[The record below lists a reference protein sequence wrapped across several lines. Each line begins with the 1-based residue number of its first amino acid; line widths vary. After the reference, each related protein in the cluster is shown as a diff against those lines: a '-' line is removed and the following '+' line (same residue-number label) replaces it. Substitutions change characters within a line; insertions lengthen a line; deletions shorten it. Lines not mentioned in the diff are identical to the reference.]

1 MEEPVKHF
9 YKLIGFNRTNIREY
23 VIGEKYVAI
32 MNSSGNIGVC
42 STLGTRMNDSIL
54 SGGVPDLD
62 NPVHRII
69 LNAYFNSI
77 CNYERDYSDIKDIF
91 DSIDFSK
98 HGRIVMVGY
107 FESLYQKF
115 CKKGITVEVFDIHK
129 ESHILS
135 DISKME
141 ESLSGAEI
149 IILSGTTIF
158 NNTFNGIVDIVPAG
172 CNIFLLGPSNIL
184 SEELFRYP
192 DIKVVFGSVFG
203 RDDHRVMELFG
214 SGHGTRGVLPYLKKV
229 YIVRDDYRHEIQ

>member
-1 MEEPVKHF
+1 MDEPVKHF
-9 YKLIGFNRTNIREY
+9 YKLIGFDRANIRKC

-32 MNSSGNIGVC
+32 MNSHGNIGVC
-42 STLGTRMNDSIL
+42 STLGNRMNDGIL
-54 SGGVPDLD
+54 SGEVPDLD
-62 NPVHRII
+62 DPAHRII

-77 CNYERDYSDIKDIF
+77 CNYERDYEDTRDIF

-98 HGRIVMVGY
+98 HRRIVMVGY

-115 CKKGITVEVFDIHK
+115 YKKGIPVEVFDIHK

-135 DISKME
+135 DITQLE
-141 ESLSGAEI
+141 ESLSGAES

-158 NNTFNGIVDIVPAG
+158 NNTYNGIMDIVPAG
-172 CNIFLLGPSNIL
+172 SNIFLLGPSNIL

-192 DIKVVFGSVFG
+192 GIKVVFGSVFG
-203 RDDHRVMELFG
+203 KDDDRVMELFAA
-214 SGHGTRGVLPYLKKV
+214 GHGTRGVLPYLKKV